1 MCFGP
6 GVPDYPESEGPPAGP
21 LVQGLMRPDEPQ
33 PGPSL
38 MEILDAAATG
48 EAYRR
53 QQMTHLPRPE
63 RPTMMEALDA
73 AALGAAPIPV
83 AGDLAGLGVDAYRYA
98 TQPESRNWMNY
109 GLSAVGALPFVPPLG
124 TVRRVGGWFG
134 RLQPDDLPLTGA
146 DRGALLGTPT
156 AKTKPGKIVEAAISQ
171 GRLPETARE
180 EAVAFL
186 AERKARAA
194 ERKSFVD
201 QGYDGL
207 SLRKPG
213 HALAES
219 RARKHFARQ
228 REFKD
233 EAALRVQRQVDE
245 LRQIPGRDKWSKTF
259 AAEVEENIGYAEW
272 AGVGGAKSAINR
284 ANMEAVPRLLKKEGW
299 TVRHGS
305 KGTGGRKSSR
315 YIVSPDGKYEVRLSD
330 HNLPDTPQREHSQR
344 QYGTRWDADNV
355 LDGTDGPEDVVTAVR
370 RLFEG
375 PAGELE

>member
-1 MCFGP
+1 MVDKNYLRSASEQNDSFWLK
-6 GVPDYPESEGPPAGP
+6 YPADWDLLRSP
-21 LVQGLMRPDEPQ
+21 
-33 PGPSL
+33 
-38 MEILDAAATG
+38 ATG

-53 QQMTHLPRPE
+53 QQMTHMPRPE
-63 RPTMMEALDA
+63 PPSLKPPSLMEILDA
-73 AALGAAPIPV
+73 AALLPSPV
-83 AGDLAGLGVDAYRYA
+83 GDIAGLGADAYRYT

-109 GLSAVGALPFVPPLG
+109 GLSALGALPVIPPLG
-124 TVRRVGGWFG
+124 TVRRVGGWFD

-156 AKTKPGKIVEAAISQ
+156 AKSKPGKIVEAAISQ

-186 AERKARAA
+186 AGRKARAA
-194 ERKSFVD
+194 ERKSFVG
-201 QGYDGL
+201 QGVDGI
-207 SLRKPG
+207 SLRKPS
-213 HALAES
+213 HAL
-219 RARKHFARQ
+219 KHFARQ
-228 REFKD
+228 RKLKD
-233 EAALRVQRQVDE
+233 EAESRARAALRVQRQVDE

-259 AAEVEENIGYAEW
+259 AAEVEENIGLAEW
-272 AGVGGAKSAINR
+272 AGVRGAKLAINR

-344 QYGTRWDADNV
+344 QYGTSWDAEIV
-355 LDGTDGPEDVVTAVR
+355 LDGTEGPEDVVSEVR

-375 PAGELE
+375 LAGGLE